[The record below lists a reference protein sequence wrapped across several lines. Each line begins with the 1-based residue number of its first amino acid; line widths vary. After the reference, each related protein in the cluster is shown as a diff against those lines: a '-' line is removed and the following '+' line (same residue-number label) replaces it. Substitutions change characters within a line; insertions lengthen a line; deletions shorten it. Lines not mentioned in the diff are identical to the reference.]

1 MARVWDGAV
10 MTSIRQ
16 SKASW
21 TAVIAMLVLAVANV
35 VAVIANWPVSR
46 SVSTDGLMVLCAVVF
61 VLLYKAE
68 PESFRPPAE
77 GKLGFWGA
85 MCAMA
90 VLAVGCGVMVIV
102 FKPQG
107 TLMVVSAVA
116 VVGMGAG
123 LGRFMETHLAPWY
136 HPTIEE

>member
-1 MARVWDGAV
+1 M
-10 MTSIRQ
+10 
-16 SKASW
+16 SW
-21 TAVIAMLVLAVANV
+21 AAIIAMLVLAVANV
-35 VAVIANWPVSR
+35 VAVIVNWPVSR
-46 SVSTDGLMVLCAVVF
+46 SVSTDSLIVLSVVVF
-61 VLLYKAE
+61 VLLCKTE

-90 VLAVGCGVMVIV
+90 VLAVGGGVMVIV

-107 TLMVVSAVA
+107 TLMVASAVA
-116 VVGMGAG
+116 VVAMGAG

-136 HPTIEE
+136 HPTTEE